1 MLTFKARRR
10 RDPTASPFLTP
21 SQRRVMNHLRDAMNA
36 VRDQVIA
43 DEGKLLDAIMHRPLD
58 QVVDMIPIDPWVDIQ
73 ESIAAELEGDLIA
86 GGHRYAQQVPAMRK
100 ATVNFRFDE
109 PSSNASRWA
118 RTQSGTLITNVTTS
132 QRNTVR
138 TFVSGSLN
146 AGDPS
151 RTVARNLRNVV
162 GLTPQQAGW
171 VQNFEDRLVSRYVGE
186 GMTLQAAQARAAG
199 PTARYHARIHR
210 YRTETIARTEILT
223 ASHEGRRQAW
233 DQGLRQGFISPNAR
247 QEWSAEVDDRACAIC
262 EELDRTTV
270 RIGEMFPD
278 GDPPIHP
285 MCRCDVL
292 LIDEPSITG
301 DIPTDMSDADL
312 TALVDE
318 LESGGIAQLPT
329 QALSLDEQIAKLE
342 AEREPIRQQ
351 LVAADFGQIE
361 LPPGEYQRLL
371 DAHKPIFDDLMRLK
385 EEKARAAKPPT
396 IQPTQQGVQAY
407 DDLAATVRF
416 TDEQADAIQQWQG
429 NGYRQVQGSLY
440 GRSNIRTIDPD
451 TRLII
456 DNLDSTMDRLQDGTV
471 LYRGQTRGLDNL
483 QVGQD
488 ISTSSYVATSTDPIT
503 AGAFSQSSGAVTGGL
518 RAGDTPTIM
527 RISTKRA
534 KGTVVPKS
542 SEFEVILARNTK
554 MTVTDIVEETID
566 GVRFRI
572 IEVEA

>member
-21 SQRRVMNHLRDAMNA
+21 SQRRVMNQLRDAMNA

-58 QVVDMIPIDPWVDIQ
+58 QVVDMIPIDPWIDIQ

-109 PSSNASRWA
+109 PAANASRWA
-118 RTQSGTLITNVTTS
+118 RTRSGTLITNVTTS

-146 AGDPS
+146 AGDPP

-199 PTARYHARIHR
+199 PTARYHSRIHR

-292 LIDEPSITG
+292 LIDEPANLG
-301 DIPTDMSDADL
+301 DVPTDVSDADL
-312 TALVDE
+312 VGLVDE
-318 LESGGIAQLPT
+318 FNATTSFYDGYILRSPLNPAGDIA
-329 QALSLDEQIAKLE
+329 EY
-342 AEREPIRQQ
+342 
-351 LVAADFGQIE
+351 
-361 LPPGEYQRLL
+361 GE
-371 DAHKPIFDDLMRLK
+371 DA
-385 EEKARAAKPPT
+385 ARAA
-396 IQPTQQGVQAY
+396 QAY
-407 DDLAATVRF
+407 RARMAAAEPETTRTVIDLANKHGARPDGLDFRLKAEDSLTRKIASKMDDAATAGDELTATQAAEQMRDVIRYTYVIDETDYARSGQAILDDLVSQGYTV
-416 TDEQADAIQQWQG
+416 DAKNYWVDG
-429 NGYRQVQGSLY
+429 NA
-440 GRSNIRTIDPD
+440 
-451 TRLII
+451 
-456 DNLDSTMDRLQDGTV
+456 
-471 LYRGQTRGLDNL
+471 YRGVNIAMRNPDDIPIELQLHTPRSL
-483 QVGQD
+483 QVKEGRLHEIYELQR
-488 ISTSSYVATSTDPIT
+488 VETDPIKIAAYDAEMVEIAREIPMP
-503 AGAFSQSSGAVTGGL
+503 AGVSGLGRLIEPIAKAIRAMVRRWRGGTL
-518 RAGDTPTIM
+518 G
-527 RISTKRA
+527 
-534 KGTVVPKS
+534 VVGSGPPN
-542 SEFEVILARNTK
+542 ERR
-554 MTVTDIVEETID
+554 
-566 GVRFRI
+566 VR
-572 IEVEA
+572 